1 MNLWILSTLYTLLVC
16 HVVSIRG
23 DHFVN
28 EWAVEIPGGFRQA
41 RDVARSHG
49 YEIVKE
55 IKPFENHYL
64 LRHRDVPIRS
74 KRSAHHHTRRL
85 EKDGRVR
92 WADQQVEKIRRKRGI
107 ISTDDIETRA
117 YTDLHFN
124 DPLWNKEWY
133 LHDSRTDTSLPK
145 LDLHVLPVWARGITG
160 KGIVVCVL
168 DDGLEKNHTDIAAN
182 YDPYASYDLNDEDDD
197 PQPRYDP
204 TDENKHGTR
213 CAGEIAMVANN
224 NKCGV
229 GIAYNSR
236 IGGVR
241 MLDGRVTDH
250 LEASAIAFNH
260 TYVDVYSA
268 SWGPNDDGKTVEG
281 PGPLATKAFEK
292 GITEG
297 RGGKGVIYAWAS
309 GNGGRL
315 GDNCDC
321 DGYTG
326 SIYTISINSASQHQH
341 TPWYAEKCASTIA
354 SAYSSGAYNDQ
365 RIASA
370 DLHGRCTT
378 QHTGTSAA
386 APLAAGIFAL
396 VLEANPN
403 LTWRDMQHII
413 TWTAEYSSL
422 KDNPGWRK
430 NGAGFWVNNA
440 FGYGILNAK
449 SMVEVSQNWVTV
461 PEKYIC
467 VVGTEGTQI
476 NFPQTLRSGQELE
489 IDLQTTGCKGQSNE
503 INFIEHVQI
512 ELDMEYTKRGDLAI
526 NLTSAMGV
534 RTMILQER
542 PLDSSK
548 DGFHKWKFMSVHSWG
563 EKPAGTWKVKVR
575 DMKGTD
581 NTGTI
586 KSARLIIHGT
596 KEIPHH
602 VTESGGQRVYNDE
615 YNKVK
620 DERDATIDPE
630 RRKNAVHLEK
640 FTQGLF

>member
-1 MNLWILSTLYTLLVC
+1 MNLWILIISITLLLC
-16 HVVSIRG
+16 HVVSIGG

-28 EWAVEIPGGFRQA
+28 EWAVEIPGGIRLA
-41 RDVARSHG
+41 REVAKFHG

-55 IKPFENHYL
+55 IKPLEDHYV
-64 LRHRDVPIRS
+64 LRHRDVPVRS
-74 KRSAHHHTRRL
+74 RREAHHHTRRL

-92 WADQQVEKIRRKRGI
+92 WADQQVEKIRRKRGGVFGNSEASLNFI
-107 ISTDDIETRA
+107 
-117 YTDLHFN
+117 

-133 LHDSRTDTSLPK
+133 LHDTRTDLSLPK
-145 LDLHVLPVWARGITG
+145 LDLHVVPVWAQGITG
-160 KGIVVCVL
+160 KGIVVSVL
-168 DDGLEKNHTDIAAN
+168 DDGIEHNHTDLAQN
-182 YDPYASYDLNDEDDD
+182 YDPYASYDLNDEDND

-204 TDENKHGTR
+204 TNENKHGTR

-224 NKCGV
+224 SKCGV
-229 GIAYNSR
+229 GVAYNSK

-260 TYVDVYSA
+260 TYIDVYSA

-281 PGPLATKAFEK
+281 PGPLAMKAFEK
-292 GITEG
+292 GIKEG
-297 RGGKGVIYAWAS
+297 RGGKGVIYSWAS

-326 SIYTISINSASQHQH
+326 SIYTISINSASQRLH

-403 LTWRDMQHII
+403 LTWRDMQHLI
-413 TWTAEYSSL
+413 TWTAEYSAL
-422 KDNPGWRK
+422 KHNAGWRK
-430 NGAGFWVNNA
+430 NGGGFWVNNA
-440 FGYGILNAK
+440 FGFGLLNAK
-449 SMVEVSQNWVTV
+449 AMVEVSQGWVTV

-467 VVGTEGTQI
+467 YVGTKESQT
-476 NFPQTLRSGQELE
+476 NFPQSIQSGQELE
-489 IDLQTTGCKGQSNE
+489 IELTTTGCKGQINE
-503 INFIEHVQI
+503 INFLEHVQI
-512 ELDMEYTKRGDLAI
+512 ELDMEYTKRGDVAI
-526 NLTSAMGV
+526 NLTSATGIE
-534 RTMILQER
+534 TMILAER
-542 PLDSSK
+542 PLDVSR

-563 EKPAGTWKVKVR
+563 ENPAGTWKVKVR
-575 DMKGTD
+575 DMKGK
-581 NTGTI
+581 NNRGTI
-586 KSARLIIHGT
+586 KSARLILHGT
-596 KEIPHH
+596 KDIPHH
-602 VTESGGQRVYNDE
+602 MTQNGGHRIYNDE
-615 YNKVK
+615 YNLVK
-620 DERDATIDPE
+620 DERDE
-630 RRKNAVHLEK
+630 SYYQGRREMAKKLQRLVQTL
-640 FTQGLF
+640 L